1 MTFHVE
7 FDSETKETI
16 IKAMGSLQVKLALDR
31 VVSLTK
37 AEIEQSVPRVAYRE
51 TIRKKAQAQY
61 RHKKQSGGSGQFGE
75 VHLEVEPL
83 PRDGGY
89 EFVNDIF
96 GGAIPKQYI
105 PGVEKGI
112 QDAMAQGPLG
122 KYPMVDIKVR
132 LYDGKYHDVDSN
144 ELSFRIAGSM
154 AAKEALQK
162 CKSCI
167 IRAYYES
174 YCICTGRIYRC
185 YNE

>member
-1 MTFHVE
+1 MLKLGKYWILYRKKILTFNVE
-7 FDSETKETI
+7 SDSETKETI
-16 IKAMGSLQVKLALDR
+16 IKAMGDLQVKLALER
-31 VVSLTK
+31 VIALTK

-105 PGVEKGI
+105 PGVEREFKTLYNRDLWENI
-112 QDAMAQGPLG
+112 LWLILKLEFMTENIMMLTLMN
-122 KYPMVDIKVR
+122 YR
-132 LYDGKYHDVDSN
+132 L
-144 ELSFRIAGSM
+144 E
-154 AAKEALQK
+154 
-162 CKSCI
+162 
-167 IRAYYES
+167 
-174 YCICTGRIYRC
+174 
-185 YNE
+185 